1 LSASRRQG
9 GAEPNVLFS
18 REESTMLISDWMN
31 REVIFVEPD
40 VSMMKVSKIMKEK
53 RIRRLPV
60 VDAGKKLLGIVTD
73 RDIKEASP
81 SKATTLDIHELYY
94 LLSEIK
100 VKDIMTKKPFT
111 VMPDNTIERAALIM
125 MEKRVGGLPVV
136 DPQDKVV
143 GIITESDIFKV
154 LIAIT
159 GAHFGGVLLAFKL
172 PNTEGSLKDVL
183 EVLRREQTRIISI
196 LTSYGQKEEEG
207 YRQVYVRIHDLDK
220 NALDAL
226 LDKLKNQFNILYW
239 VRENLHPMQ
248 K

>member
-1 LSASRRQG
+1 
-9 GAEPNVLFS
+9 
-18 REESTMLISDWMN
+18 MLISDWMT
-31 REVIFVEPD
+31 REVISVEPD

-53 RIRRLPV
+53 HIRRLPV
-60 VDAGKKLLGIVTD
+60 IDAGKKLLGIVTD

-111 VMPDNTIERAALIM
+111 VLPEDTIERAALVM

-136 DPQDKVV
+136 DAQGKIV

-154 LIAIT
+154 LIGIT

-172 PNTEGSLKDVL
+172 PNTEGSLKEVL
-183 EVLRREQTRIISI
+183 EALRQEQARIISI
-196 LTSYGQKEEEG
+196 LTSYGQQEEEG
-207 YRQVYVRIHDLDK
+207 YRQVYVRIQDLEK
-220 NALDAL
+220 NVLDAL
-226 LDKLKNQFNILYW
+226 LEKLKKQFNLLYW
-239 VRENLHPMQ
+239 ARENLHPV

>member
-1 LSASRRQG
+1 
-9 GAEPNVLFS
+9 
-18 REESTMLISDWMN
+18 MLISDWMT
-31 REVIFVEPD
+31 RDVISVEQD

-60 VDAGKKLLGIVTD
+60 VDAGNKLLGIVTD

-111 VMPDNTIERAALIM
+111 VLPNDTIERAALVM

-136 DPQDKVV
+136 DEQGKVA
-143 GIITESDIFKV
+143 GIITESDVFKV

-159 GAHFGGVLLAFKL
+159 GAQFGGVLLAFKL
-172 PNTEGSLKDVL
+172 PNTEGSLKEVL
-183 EVLRREQTRIISI
+183 EVLRQEQTRIISI
-196 LTSYGQKEEEG
+196 LTSYGQQEEEG
-207 YRQVYVRIHDLDK
+207 YRQVYVRIQDLEK
-220 NALDAL
+220 NVLDAL
-226 LDKLKNQFNILYW
+226 MEKLKGRFNVLYW
-239 VRENLHPMQ
+239 VRENLHR
-248 K
+248 

>member
-1 LSASRRQG
+1 
-9 GAEPNVLFS
+9 
-18 REESTMLISDWMN
+18 MLISDWMTS
-31 REVIFVEPD
+31 EVISVEPD
-40 VSMMKVSKIMKEK
+40 ISMMKVSKIMKEK
-53 RIRRLPV
+53 RIRRIPV
-60 VDAGKKLLGIVTD
+60 VDGGKKLVGIVTD

-111 VMPDNTIERAALIM
+111 VLPEETIERAALVM

-136 DPQDKVV
+136 DAQGAVV

-172 PNTEGSLKDVL
+172 PNTEGSLKEVL
-183 EVLRREQTRIISI
+183 EVLREQQARIISI
-196 LTSYGQKEEEG
+196 LTSYGHQEEEG
-207 YRQVYVRIHDLDK
+207 YRQVYVRIQDVEKDVLDT
-220 NALDAL
+220 L
-226 LDKLKNQFNILYW
+226 LEKLKSHFHLLYW
-239 VRENLHPMQ
+239 ARETLHAVE
-248 K
+248 